1 MTENTSLFDA
11 DALKRTRKVAYK
23 KSTSKDGNLHI
34 RIAPELAA
42 KIKRYCKMH
51 RVNCSDFVNQIVNE
65 SIDDLVRN
73 QYESMTKEELIDLL
87 RQMEKENAEY

>member
-23 KSTSKDGNLHI
+23 KSKSKDGNLHV
-34 RIAPELAA
+34 RLAPELAA
-42 KIKRYCKMH
+42 KVKRYCKIH
-51 RVNCSDFVNQIVNE
+51 HVNCSEFVNQIIGE

-73 QYESMTKEELIDLL
+73 QYENMSKEELIDLL
-87 RQMEKENAEY
+87 RQMEREHDEH